1 MNKIGKWLHLTLRRW
16 RVACGKELYPPPE
29 PLPRGRA
36 FWLALGLVVLA
47 MLAYSVYFVIFVTS
61 KQDAFATNGEDLGI
75 MDQAIWN
82 TLHGA
87 LLHQTICNVL
97 TDTNCYGLEGI
108 NRFAIHYEPILFLI
122 VPLYIFWADP
132 KTLLILQ
139 VLVVATGALPAF
151 WLARLR
157 LRSDLA
163 AVPFALLYLLYPA
176 QQYAVDYDF
185 HAVTLTLA
193 LLLFTL
199 YFMYTQRNGWFLA
212 FAILSLACKEE
223 IAGVIA
229 LLGLWMVIFQR
240 RWRIGLIVFGLAV
253 GWTAIGLLIVHYASP
268 IGHSLLAS
276 RWSEYGDS
284 PVEVALNILLHPL
297 QVIRQHVLEPQHRL
311 YLQKLLA
318 PAGYLPLLAPWVLVL
333 ASPTLALNLLS
344 SSPNMYSG
352 RYQYNAEIVPILIF
366 ATIEAVVLLLWL
378 LRRCLQLGQARLAQM
393 RGPALSAL
401 PVAAGDQGKERPA
414 WSLLSSSAGRWFGTQ
429 PAPLAGGRLWPIL
442 RALFLLLLLS
452 YVMGQVVRATA
463 RYDVYSAMPY
473 AAGFIWPSQDAHDR
487 LAYHFLQ
494 EIPPTASVSTQT
506 MLVPHLS
513 ERRSIYLFP
522 YGAGYADYILLNA
535 PGYYYP
541 FQSYADYEHTVDA
554 VLSSGEYGVIDM
566 QDGYILLKKGAASTA
581 NQQAVR
587 MVAQYRHTD

>member
-1 MNKIGKWLHLTLRRW
+1 MKKIGKWLHLTLRRW
-16 RVACGKELYPPPE
+16 RVACRKELYPPPE

-36 FWLALGLVVLA
+36 FWLALGLVVVA
-47 MLAYSVYFVIFVTS
+47 MLAYSIYFIIFVTS

-185 HAVTLTLA
+185 HAVTLTLS
-193 LLLFTL
+193 LLLFAL
-199 YFMYTQRNGWFLA
+199 YFMYTRRNGWLLA
-212 FAILSLACKEE
+212 FVILSLACKEE

-229 LLGLWMVIFQR
+229 LLGLWIALFQR
-240 RWRIGLIVFGLAV
+240 RWRVGLIIFGLAL
-253 GWTAIGLLIVHYASP
+253 GWTAIGLLVVHYASP
-268 IGHSLLAS
+268 VGHSLLAS

-284 PVEVALNILLHPL
+284 PLEVALTILRHPL
-297 QVIRQHVLEPQHRL
+297 QVVREHVLEAQHRL
-311 YLQKLLA
+311 YLQKLLT

-366 ATIEAVVLLLWL
+366 ATIEGTVLLLWL
-378 LRRCLQLGQARLAQM
+378 LRLLVRRGSDLLATLRARTLTATT
-393 RGPALSAL
+393 RAANDRPSAWPL
-401 PVAAGDQGKERPA
+401 R
-414 WSLLSSSAGRWFGTQ
+414 SAVSPSGWQ
-429 PAPLAGGRLWPIL
+429 LWPVV

-452 YVMGQVVRATA
+452 YVMVHAVKATA

-473 AAGFIWPSQDAHDR
+473 AAGFIWPAPDAHDR
-487 LAYHFLQ
+487 LAARFLQ
-494 EIPPTASVSTQT
+494 EIPPAASVSTQT

-541 FQSYADYEHTVDA
+541 FKSYADYERAVDA

-566 QDGYILLKKGAASTA
+566 QEGYILLKKGATTSA
-581 NQQAVR
+581 NARAAR

>member
-1 MNKIGKWLHLTLRRW
+1 MNKISKWLHLTLRRW
-16 RVACGKELYPPPE
+16 RVVWRKEPYPPPE

-47 MLAYSVYFVIFVTS
+47 ILAYSIYFIVFVTS

-87 LLHQTICNVL
+87 PLHQTICNIL

-132 KTLLILQ
+132 KTLLVLQ

-185 HAVTLTLA
+185 HAVTLTLS
-193 LLLFTL
+193 LLLFAL

-229 LLGLWMVIFQR
+229 LLGLWIALFQR
-240 RWRIGLIVFGLAV
+240 RWRVGLIVFGLAV
-253 GWTAIGLLIVHYASP
+253 SWTAIGLLVVHYASP
-268 IGHSLLAS
+268 VGHSLLAS

-284 PVEVALNILLHPL
+284 PFEVILTILRHPL
-297 QVIRQHVLEPQHRL
+297 QVVREHVLEPQHLL
-311 YLQKLLA
+311 YLEKLLT

-366 ATIEAVVLLLWL
+366 ATIEATVVLLWL
-378 LRRCLQLGQARLAQM
+378 LRRGLLLAQQLGESVLRASPGIVERARAAS
-393 RGPALSAL
+393 PSWL
-401 PVAAGDQGKERPA
+401 P
-414 WSLLSSSAGRWFGTQ
+414 AGRWWEVRNARDERG
-429 PAPLAGGRLWPIL
+429 APVIGWRLWPLL
-442 RALFLLLLLS
+442 RAFFLLLLLS
-452 YVMGQVVRATA
+452 YVMVHAVKATA

-473 AAGFIWPSQDAHDR
+473 AAGFIWPAQDAHDR

-494 EIPPTASVSTQT
+494 EIPPAASVSTQT

-513 ERRSIYLFP
+513 ERPSIYLFP

-541 FQSYADYEHTVDA
+541 FKTYADYEHAVDA

-566 QDGYILLKKGAASTA
+566 QDGYILLKKGAPSTA
-581 NQQAVR
+581 NEQATR
-587 MVAQYRHTD
+587 MVARYRHTD

>member
-16 RVACGKELYPPPE
+16 RVVWRKELYPPPE

-47 MLAYSVYFVIFVTS
+47 MLAYSIYFIIFVTS

-82 TLHGA
+82 TLHGS
-87 LLHQTICNVL
+87 LLHQTICNIL

-122 VPLYIFWADP
+122 APLYLFWADP

-185 HAVTLTLA
+185 HAVTLTLS
-193 LLLFTL
+193 LLLFAL

-223 IAGVIA
+223 IAGIIA
-229 LLGLWMVIFQR
+229 LLGLWMAIFQR
-240 RWRIGLIVFGLAV
+240 RWRVGLIVFGLAV
-253 GWTAIGLLIVHYASP
+253 GWTAIGLLVVHYASP
-268 IGHSLLAS
+268 VGHSLLAS

-284 PVEVALNILLHPL
+284 PLEVALTILRHPL
-297 QVIRQHVLEPQHRL
+297 QVVREHVLEPQHRL
-311 YLQKLLA
+311 YLEKLLT

-366 ATIEAVVLLLWL
+366 ATIEATVLLLWL
-378 LRRCLQLGQARLAQM
+378 LRRSLDLGRSLFFQRAASAQGSASPAGSLQGEE
-393 RGPALSAL
+393 P
-401 PVAAGDQGKERPA
+401 PA
-414 WSLLSSSAGRWFGTQ
+414 WSSWPGARRAPGAGWQ
-429 PAPLAGGRLWPIL
+429 LWPVL

-452 YVMGQVVRATA
+452 YVMVHAVKATA

-473 AAGFIWPSQDAHDR
+473 AAGFIWPAQDAHDR

-494 EIPPTASVSTQT
+494 EIPPDASVSTQT

-513 ERRSIYLFP
+513 ERQSIYLFP

-541 FQSYADYEHTVDA
+541 FKTYADYEHTVDA
-554 VLSSGEYGVIDM
+554 VLSGGEYGVIDM

-581 NQQAVR
+581 NEQAAR
-587 MVAQYRHTD
+587 MVAHYRHTD

>member
-1 MNKIGKWLHLTLRRW
+1 MNKIGKWLHLRLRRW
-16 RVACGKELYPPPE
+16 RVACGKELYSPPE

-36 FWLALGLVVLA
+36 FWLALGLVVVA
-47 MLAYSVYFVIFVTS
+47 TLAYSIYFIIFVTS
-61 KQDAFATNGEDLGI
+61 KQDAFVTNGEDLGI

-108 NRFAIHYEPILFLI
+108 NRFAIHYEPVLFLI

-185 HAVTLTLA
+185 HAVTLTLS
-193 LLLFTL
+193 LLLFAL
-199 YFMYTQRNGWFLA
+199 YFMYTRRNGWLLA
-212 FAILSLACKEE
+212 FVILALACKEE

-229 LLGLWMVIFQR
+229 LLGLWIAVFQK
-240 RWRIGLIVFGLAV
+240 RWRVGLIIFGLAL
-253 GWTAIGLLIVHYASP
+253 GWTAIGLLVVHYASP
-268 IGHSLLAS
+268 VGHSLLAS

-284 PVEVALNILLHPL
+284 PLEVALTILQHPL
-297 QVIRQHVLEPQHRL
+297 QVVREHVLEAQHLL
-311 YLQKLLA
+311 YLQKLLT

-366 ATIEAVVLLLWL
+366 ATIEATVLLLWL
-378 LRRCLQLGQARLAQM
+378 LRQLVAWGSHQWERLVR
-393 RGPALSAL
+393 RGALL
-401 PVAAGDQGKERPA
+401 AAETIGERPFV
-414 WSLLSSSAGRWFGTQ
+414 W
-429 PAPLAGGRLWPIL
+429 PLRRVEWQLWPML

-452 YVMGQVVRATA
+452 YVMLHAVKATA

-473 AAGFIWPSQDAHDR
+473 AAGFIWPVQDAHDR

-494 EIPPTASVSTQT
+494 EIPPEASVSTQT

-541 FQSYADYEHTVDA
+541 FKTYADYELAVDA
-554 VLSSGEYGVIDM
+554 VLRGGEYGVIDM
-566 QDGYILLKKGAASTA
+566 QDGYILLKKGAPTA
-581 NQQAVR
+581 ANEQAAR